1 MFSFILPKNSLD
13 IISYNIHGF
22 PSKKNTDNILEIID
36 NIGFYDMLFI
46 QENWKYNNLFLSKM
60 KDYRFIFSKKIN
72 KSIYSSG
79 LMIGYKKEINL
90 IKYNERFFSD
100 CNGYFFNGS
109 DCLASKGFIH
119 LKVFYKDTEIN
130 VINTHLDSGQSNKD
144 QLVRR
149 KQLKELKEYI
159 VNNQLEEPIIMCGDF
174 NIDYL
179 KNEGNQIKKFISD
192 LNLNFVEWSD
202 KYFLDKIDYIF
213 YSGFKNIKA
222 EAEDILY
229 GLSDHPPMQAIFK
242 FIK

>member
-1 MFSFILPKNSLD
+1 
-13 IISYNIHGF
+13 
-22 PSKKNTDNILEIID
+22 
-36 NIGFYDMLFI
+36 
-46 QENWKYNNLFLSKM
+46 
-60 KDYRFIFSKKIN
+60 
-72 KSIYSSG
+72 
-79 LMIGYKKEINL
+79 
-90 IKYNERFFSD
+90 
-100 CNGYFFNGS
+100 
-109 DCLASKGFIH
+109 
-119 LKVFYKDTEIN
+119 
-130 VINTHLDSGQSNKD
+130 
-144 QLVRR
+144 
-149 KQLKELKEYI
+149 
-159 VNNQLEEPIIMCGDF
+159 MCGDF